1 MTNHESEISRI
12 KSSKYDP
19 KQVYA
24 TGSNGGVGNAC
35 KLDSIMTPDCKTNFM
50 QTQSNCR
57 STVFTQNSKVQ
68 TNGQYKYEGYSGI
81 KMNCKSNERN
91 VKTLSRPLFS
101 IPKIYTLEKCWL
113 AYTKMIER

>member
-1 MTNHESEISRI
+1 MASVIQSRCMQ
-12 KSSKYDP
+12 P
-19 KQVYA
+19 VQMAGQRVQV
-24 TGSNGGVGNAC
+24 GFNN
-35 KLDSIMTPDCKTNFM
+35 IMTPDCKANLYVNLK
-50 QTQSNCR
+50 QYYCR

-91 VKTLSRPLFS
+91 VKTLSRPFFS

-113 AYTKMIER
+113 VNTKMIEW